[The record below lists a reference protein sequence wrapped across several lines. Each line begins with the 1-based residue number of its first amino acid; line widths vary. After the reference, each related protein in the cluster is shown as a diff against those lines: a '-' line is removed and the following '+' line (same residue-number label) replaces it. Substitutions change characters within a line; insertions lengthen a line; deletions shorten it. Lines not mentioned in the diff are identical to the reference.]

1 MNRQQ
6 GFLLFTAVGL
16 TPIALS
22 YGAVP
27 SSSLPY
33 LFGIE
38 VDTVNL
44 THILRAVMGLYL
56 ALVCFWIA
64 GTLRRELTVPAL
76 WSLVVFMFGLA
87 AGRIMSLVLDGMPH
101 WLLFA
106 YLVVEVAFGAIGWK
120 LLQGPAPQRTGD
132 IRK

>member
-1 MNRQQ
+1 VNRQQ

-22 YGAVP
+22 YGAAP

-44 THILRAVMGLYL
+44 SHILRAVMGLYL

-64 GTLRRELTVPAL
+64 GALRQELTVPAL

-106 YLVVEVAFGAIGWK
+106 YLLAELAFGAIGLRMLK
-120 LLQGPAPQRTGD
+120 TAERTAA
-132 IRK
+132 